1 MAADS
6 PKRNIKLSHNVIR
19 PQAFSEKSVMES
31 VVDFISDV
39 VPQAYTGN
47 SKPEDKERIQ
57 WVQFAKSDINDVASN
72 PDLNTNES
80 KGVPLL
86 LILGYGN
93 GVQVWNIATNGEA
106 QEVLSLRQGPIR
118 IFRVLPTPTQVF
130 ENPDQYHYKRPLAAL
145 CDSTSAGQPYCSV
158 KFISLR
164 TGDEVHSV
172 SFKTHSVLNIEC
184 NKRVIVVVFQEKL
197 SVFDSCSL
205 RQLFWVM
212 NCFPNSG
219 PIINPIALGTRWL
232 AYADKRLVP
241 IHQSCGGM
249 SGDGSQSYAATVI
262 SAAKGAFKG
271 LTMFG
276 EAMVH
281 SVTGAKTPSAPKK
294 ADSPP
299 LDNGHRPGIISVIDT
314 QTVSGDH
321 FSVSEDNDAEGLI
334 AHFHAHANEPVSCMT
349 FDTTGT
355 LLLTA
360 CKLGHNFHVFRIMA
374 HPCASSLGAIHH
386 LYTLHR
392 GETTAKVIDMCFS
405 HDSRWVTV
413 SSHRGTTHLFP
424 ITPYGG
430 SVNTRT
436 HCSPRIVNRASRF
449 HKSAGLDD
457 MDHGAGRNSPVLNA
471 SGSPTSTGGQYDNYP
486 SLLRH
491 NALNNSIGNPRL
503 PPYPHPIT
511 VYPLA
516 QIKQPLMAG
525 RGSSKTGS
533 PSHTAS
539 DNWILVTACFSTPRV
554 WVGGTPSLAVD
565 KRESKRAADSLFLM
579 SQTGTLVE
587 YILDPKSKQLSEKVT
602 DGTPLDLTITGYT
615 QWHLQRSKTSDEVRP
630 PLVNNN
636 PLILAS
642 DIVMSQ
648 RPSSAHSDGGDL
660 LPVIR
665 QDSRDS
671 LTSEHEKKGVD
682 QEEWL
687 SQVEI
692 ITHMGPHRRLWMGPQ
707 FSFKT
712 YQNVQN
718 TTVLSSQSSALL
730 SQSPEVNLSNMDITS
745 DEVDLE
751 SLKIQPARS
760 SPVAM
765 PNARPAYRRTGS
777 DSTSSPGK
785 NSTPLLIEAGS
796 FDQSPNLC
804 DVYSS
809 WAESTVAKQ
818 PRGSEEFDEKMKENL
833 AEAMLESPMKE
844 GGPSCISHDVFVGSN
859 ENLSTSSGSSIG
871 LTREH
876 VMDPMFSTSNESPDS
891 S

>member
-6 PKRNIKLSHNVIR
+6 PKKSVKSNYNVTR

-39 VPQAYTGN
+39 VPQAYTG
-47 SKPEDKERIQ
+47 STKCEDKERIQ
-57 WVQFAKSDINDVASN
+57 WVHFANSDINDVSSN

-106 QEVLSLRQGPIR
+106 QEILSLRQGPIR
-118 IFRVLPTPTQVF
+118 IFKVLPSPTQVF
-130 ENPDQYHYKRPLAAL
+130 EDCDQFHYKRPLAVL

-158 KFISLR
+158 KFVSLR
-164 TGDEVHSV
+164 TGDEVHNV
-172 SFKTHSVLNIEC
+172 SFKTHPVLNIEC
-184 NKRVIVVVFQEKL
+184 NKRVIVVAFQEKL
-197 SVFDSCSL
+197 SVFDACSL

-212 NCFPNSG
+212 NCFPNTG
-219 PIINPIALGTRWL
+219 PNINPIALGTRWL

-241 IHQSCGGM
+241 MHQSCGGM

-262 SAAKGAFKG
+262 SAARGAFKG

-281 SVTGAKTPSAPKK
+281 SVTGTKPSPTPKK
-294 ADSPP
+294 SDSPP
-299 LDNGHRPGIISVIDT
+299 LDNGHRPGIVSIIDT
-314 QTVSGDH
+314 QTVIGDH
-321 FSVSEDNDAEGLI
+321 V
-334 AHFHAHANEPVSCMT
+334 V
-349 FDTTGT
+349 
-355 LLLTA
+355 
-360 CKLGHNFHVFRIMA
+360 
-374 HPCASSLGAIHH
+374 
-386 LYTLHR
+386 
-392 GETTAKVIDMCFS
+392 DMCFS

-430 SVNTRT
+430 PINTRT

-449 HKSAGLDD
+449 HKSAGLDE
-457 MDHGAGRNSPVLNA
+457 MDHSTGRNSPVQNA
-471 SGSPTSTGGQYDNYP
+471 SSSPTSSGGQYDNYP

-525 RGSSKTGS
+525 RSSSKTGS
-533 PSHTAS
+533 PSHIAS

-554 WVGGTPSLAVD
+554 WVGGCPNLSVD
-565 KRESKRAADSLFLM
+565 RREGKRAADSLFLM

-587 YILDPKSKQLSEKVT
+587 YVLDPKSKQVTEKIT

-636 PLILAS
+636 PLFLAS
-642 DIVMSQ
+642 DAVMTQ
-648 RPSSAHSDGGDL
+648 RPSSCSDGSDL
-660 LPVIR
+660 FPVTR

-671 LTSEHEKKGVD
+671 LTLEQENRVVD

-692 ITHMGPHRRLWMGPQ
+692 ITHVGPHRRLWMGPQ

-730 SQSPEVNLSNMDITS
+730 SQSPEVNLSNMDVTS

-777 DSTSSPGK
+777 DTASSPGRG
-785 NSTPLLIEAGS
+785 STPLLIEAGS

-818 PRGSEEFDEKMKENL
+818 PKGCEELDEKMKENL

-844 GGPSCISHDVFVGSN
+844 GGPSSISHDAFIGSN

-876 VMDPMFSTSNESPDS
+876 AMDPMFNTSNESPDS